1 MIRSNKGK
9 IIASAVFLSV
19 QFLFWLA
26 VIITGDGFFASI
38 ALSCAFA
45 PIAFSKTKDY
55 LLIQLGLV
63 FTVIADVFLVLCD
76 PIIQLP
82 AMLSFSVTQICYFLK
97 LYFETKSKTEKYVH
111 ISLRAVATIAV
122 IIAAIAVLKEKTD
135 ALSIVS
141 MFYYANLI
149 VNAVF
154 AFVHFRKSPAFA
166 IGLLLF
172 ILCDTAVGF
181 KEMANGY
188 LSGGIIDVVNNVL
201 AGANW
206 AWIFY
211 VPSQAL
217 ISFSLIKFNNDKKK
231 SST

>member
-19 QFLFWLA
+19 QFIFWLA
-26 VIITGDGFFASI
+26 VIITGNEFFASV

-45 PIAFSKTKDY
+45 LIAFSKTKSY

-111 ISLRAVATIAV
+111 ISLRAVATVAV
-122 IIAAIAVLKEKTD
+122 IIAAIAVLKGTTD

-172 ILCDTAVGF
+172 VLCDTIVGF
-181 KEMANGY
+181 KELSNGY
-188 LSGGIIDVVNNVL
+188 MNGGIIDAINNAL
-201 AGANW
+201 SGTNW
-206 AWIFY
+206 AWISY
-211 VPSQAL
+211 IPSQAL
-217 ISFSLIKFNNDKKK
+217 IAISLIKFNKEK